1 MSSIAVLLTVHNR
14 KEITVACLSRLFS
27 QYNKGQYILSV
38 YVVDDGSTDGTAE
51 EITKLYPDVH
61 LIKGDGTLFWN
72 RGMHKAW
79 EAAAKDKEHDF
90 YLWLNDDTNIV
101 PDCIERL
108 LALSSANK
116 DTAIIIGSTCATGN
130 PNQVTYGGWK
140 NGKLV
145 TDLTKPNKCETMN
158 GNIVLIPK
166 SVYDVLGMNDPTF
179 RHCLGDT
186 DYALRAK
193 EHEIDCLTGLGIF
206 GECDAH
212 ESPTIWMDP
221 SQPFAK
227 RWKNFFGPLG
237 NNPFEFFY
245 FRRKHFGIIAACST
259 FVSNWLH
266 FFFPQLWFNSNSKVN
281 R

>member
-1 MSSIAVLLTVHNR
+1 MLAIAVLITVYNR
-14 KEITVACLSRLFS
+14 KEKTVRCLSNLFS
-27 QYNKGQYILSV
+27 QVNIDHYELDV
-38 YVVDDGSTDGTAE
+38 YVVDDGSTDGTSE
-51 EITKLYPDVH
+51 EIAKLFPQVN
-61 LIKGDGTLFWN
+61 LIKGDGNLFWN

-79 EAAAKDKEHDF
+79 EEAVIVRDYDY
-90 YLWLNDDTNIV
+90 YLWLNDDTNIFD
-101 PDCIERL
+101 DCMERL
-108 LALSSANK
+108 LNLSSVHK

-140 NGKLV
+140 NGKLL
-145 TDLTKPNKCETMN
+145 TDLTKPNKCKTMN

-166 SVYDVLGMNDPTF
+166 SVYDVLGMNDPAF

-186 DYALRAK
+186 DYALRAN
-193 EHEIDCLTGLGIF
+193 EHGIVCLTGIGVF

-212 ESPTIWMDP
+212 EHPTIWMDP
-221 SQPFAK
+221 SQPFSK

-245 FRRKHFGIIAACST
+245 FRRKHFGLRAAFAT

-266 FFFPQLWFNSNSKVN
+266 FFFPGFWTKCNNNS
-281 R
+281 

>member
-1 MSSIAVLLTVHNR
+1 MLAIAVLITVYNR
-14 KEITVACLSRLFS
+14 KEKTVRCLSNLFS
-27 QYNKGQYILSV
+27 QVNIDHYELDV
-38 YVVDDGSTDGTAE
+38 YVVDDGSTDGTSE
-51 EITKLYPDVH
+51 DITKFFPQVN
-61 LIKGDGTLFWN
+61 LIKGDGNLFWN

-79 EAAAKDKEHDF
+79 EEAAKAKNYDF

-101 PDCIERL
+101 YDCIERL
-108 LALSSANK
+108 LTLSSANK
-116 DTAIIIGSTCATGN
+116 DTAIIIGSTCASGN
-130 PNQVTYGGWK
+130 PNQITYGGWK
-140 NGKLV
+140 NGKLL
-145 TDLTKPNKCETMN
+145 TDLTKPNKCRTMN

-186 DYALRAK
+186 DYALRAY
-193 EHEIDCLTGLGIF
+193 EQGIDCLTGIGVF

-212 ESPTIWMDP
+212 EHPTIWMDP

-237 NNPFEFFY
+237 NNPFEFYY
-245 FRRKHFGIIAACST
+245 FRRKHSGILAACST

-266 FFFPQLWFNSNSKVN
+266 FFFPQIWAKNNKEV
-281 R
+281 

>member
-14 KEITVACLSRLFS
+14 KEKTVTCLSRLFS
-27 QYNKGQYILSV
+27 QIHNSQYILNV
-38 YVVDDGSTDGTAE
+38 YVVDDGSTDGTSAE
-51 EITKLYPDVH
+51 IAKLFPQVN
-61 LIKGDGTLFWN
+61 LIIGDGNLFWN

-79 EAAAKDKEHDF
+79 EAAAKDKEYDY
-90 YLWLNDDTNIV
+90 YLWLNDDTNIAD
-101 PDCIERL
+101 DCIERL
-108 LALSSANK
+108 LDLSSANK

-130 PNQVTYGGWK
+130 PNQITYGGWK
-140 NGKLV
+140 NGKLL
-145 TDLTKPNKCETMN
+145 TDLTKPNKCRTMN
-158 GNIVLIPK
+158 GNIVLIPR

-186 DYALRAK
+186 DYALRAN
-193 EHEIDCLTGLGIF
+193 ENGIDCLTGVGIF

-212 ESPTIWMDP
+212 DHPTIWMDP
-221 SQPFAK
+221 SQPFIK

-245 FRRKHFGIIAACST
+245 FRRKHFGIMAACST

-266 FFFPQLWFNSNSKVN
+266 FFFPQFWYNSNSQEN
-281 R
+281 Q